1 MPDVSDITVDAPL
14 TDVSTAYIQDQSH
27 FIAGTV
33 APIILTSKK
42 TGLYFV
48 YDKNDLLRDE
58 MKKRAAGSESA
69 GSDYDVS
76 TDTFQSARYALHD
89 DVDSEE
95 PANAD
100 PAIDPEVDATE
111 VLTQKFLIR
120 RERDWVSKFFVTGIW
135 GTELDG
141 GAGAFTGGVQWSDK
155 VSSDPQEDIEA
166 GKLTILS
173 NTGFEPNTLIVGAE
187 THKALKLHP
196 QVKEQFKYTT
206 SESITEAMLARFFE
220 IENYKVSKGVFAT
233 NVEGATEA
241 YDFVAAD
248 NALLAFVN
256 PRPALKRPSAMYN
269 FAWEGHIPNPYG
281 GFMRRIDIPLRTS
294 VRIEIEAW
302 WEHKVVATD
311 LGFFFLDTVA

>member
-1 MPDVSDITVDAPL
+1 MPEVSDIHVDAPL
-14 TDVSTAYIQDQSH
+14 TDVSTAFFQDATA

-33 APIILTSKK
+33 APIILTDKK

-58 MKKRAAGSESA
+58 MKQRATGSESV

-76 TDTFQSARYALHD
+76 TDTFASRRYALHD

-95 PANAD
+95 EANAD

-111 VLTQKFLIR
+111 VLAQKFLIR
-120 RERDWVSKFFVTGIW
+120 RERDWVSKFFVTGVW

-166 GKLTILS
+166 AKLTILS

-206 SESITEAMLARFFE
+206 ADSITEAMMARFLE

-233 NVEGATEA
+233 NVEGGTEA
-241 YDFVAAD
+241 YDFIGAD

-256 PRPALKRPSAMYN
+256 PRPAKKRPSAMYN
-269 FAWEGHIPNPYG
+269 FAWQGHIPNPYG
-281 GFMRRIDIPLRTS
+281 GFMRRIEVPLRTS
-294 VRIEIEAW
+294 VRIEIEGW
-302 WEHKVVATD
+302 WEHKVVSTD
-311 LGFFFLDTVA
+311 LGFFFLDCVA